1 MVEVEVF
8 ERRRRGRKTK
18 RCRLLVVG
26 KKRCLGAS
34 RCTSFLFFPQRL
46 QRGAL
51 RRAIFSNAQASPER
65 DMARGFA
72 AKSEEKEALFFGVD
86 SLFASSLF
94 SLRLPHALPP
104 FLSPS
109 KRTCAVHADVV
120 LSLVLVV
127 LLKIGS

>member
-72 AKSEEKEALFFGVD
+72 AKSEEKEALFFGVIRC
-86 SLFASSLF
+86 SRPLF
-94 SLRLPHALPP
+94 SRCAFHT
-104 FLSPS
+104 LSP
-109 KRTCAVHADVV
+109 RFY
-120 LSLVLVV
+120 LLQNSLAQYMPM
-127 LLKIGS
+127 SC